1 MPRVLHTS
9 ILDTTAKRPLSAWK
23 LYFSNVPNPAPL
35 NTIVAERER
44 KENWREEFAW
54 IRVVLT
60 RKKYGRGISA
70 PARTAINHI
79 ISVNGAC
86 KTREG
91 SASLFALS
99 YNTERS
105 GTRAVV
111 CPIVTT
117 YYVEHV
123 YSRWGASKWRG
134 SWGATGCAATRSSLV
149 SMEWCDYGIWI
160 VRKMDIGLF

>member
-9 ILDTTAKRPLSAWK
+9 ILDTTAKRLDLYPRGNGIFPMFQTRLPLIQSWRR
-23 LYFSNVPNPAPL
+23 
-35 NTIVAERER
+35 ERER

-111 CPIVTT
+111 CPIVTM

-123 YSRWGASKWRG
+123 YSRWGASGEDREALPDVQRRG
-134 SWGATGCAATRSSLV
+134 VRSFRWNGAI
-149 SMEWCDYGIWI
+149 MEFGSFGRW
-160 VRKMDIGLF
+160 K

>member
-1 MPRVLHTS
+1 MSQTRL
-9 ILDTTAKRPLSAWK
+9 PLIQSWRR
-23 LYFSNVPNPAPL
+23 
-35 NTIVAERER
+35 ERER

-149 SMEWCDYGIWI
+149 SMVRLWNLDRSEDGSRI
-160 VRKMDIGLF
+160 VLNYRFEMPPIK